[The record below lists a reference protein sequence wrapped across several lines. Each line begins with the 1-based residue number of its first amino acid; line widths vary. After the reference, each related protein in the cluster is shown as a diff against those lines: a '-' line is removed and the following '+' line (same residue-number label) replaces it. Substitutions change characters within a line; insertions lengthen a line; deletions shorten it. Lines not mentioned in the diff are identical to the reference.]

1 MAFSNGPTADPQFA
15 PVLAAL
21 ATMQGN
27 VEREQKYQATQF
39 LEQFQ
44 KSPEAWTTAH
54 LILQSENA
62 AVEAKLF
69 AATTLKGKI
78 TYDIHQLPRE
88 SLVPLRDS
96 LLSLLMSYRK
106 GSRPIRTQ
114 LCVCLAG
121 LALQMLEWKDVIEL
135 VVRTLGNDVESS
147 VCLLE
152 FLRVLPEE
160 VTEGRKVALT
170 EEELTTRSQELLTD
184 NATRVLTLLVQ
195 YSQSTANIP
204 PSPALIS
211 CLNSWLR
218 EIPMSDIVKTPLVDV
233 VISGLSSDDALDS
246 AVECLCNMFRETREV
261 DESHDVIQ
269 ALYPRVLALRSKI
282 GESVQEEDMEKFRGY
297 TRLFSEAGEAWVV
310 LISRL
315 PLEFRGLVE
324 AIAECAAR
332 DSDREVISLTFNFWY
347 ELKNYLVLEKYIE
360 ARAQLADIFAGL
372 VDIMVLHL
380 HYPKGSEED
389 PFDGDRES
397 EEKFRE
403 FRHSMGDVL
412 KDCCEVIG
420 STECLGKAFALVQ
433 QWMQQYSANG
443 QKLVNGRVPNW
454 QDLEAPL
461 FSLRAMG
468 RMVPAD
474 EDQVLPQIMASL
486 VQLPEHE
493 KVRFAATLV
502 LGRYTEWTSKHPDY
516 LELQLNYITNGF
528 KHNSKE
534 VERAAAMALKFFCQD
549 CGKLLVGHVGQL
561 HQFYEHVAG
570 DLPLQSLY
578 EVTDG
583 VAHVVAAQPLDKIY
597 EALRLFCEPIAKRL
611 MDKANSAN
619 DEKGKCEL
627 ADHIQLL
634 SIFVQVVH
642 PHVPK
647 GQANPMIRFWSEVFP
662 ILATILENFVEF
674 LPICERVSRCFRSML
689 ISYRTDM
696 LPLLPL
702 MATKLVAC
710 FEKSNQGCFLWVT
723 GAVIREFADEEFV
736 DEATRNSIYQF
747 LEHQCLTMFRLLN
760 RVSPTEIPDVIEDFF
775 RLLVDG
781 VMFHPYKLIR
791 SSLLQPIFEAS
802 LASLELQSVDPLNA
816 VLQFLRDVLAYGR
829 SSPPTSAYPDNPA
842 AVQEAI
848 KAMALTKGEAITQ
861 KILSGLMYS
870 FPRDCVP
877 DSSGVLLALVELCP
891 EPWLQWM
898 KQTLEILPAGSISP
912 AEAQKFLKTLEGA
925 VSIKD
930 WKKIRYTLQDF
941 TNWYRR
947 KNVTPR
953 TAVGGI
959 EGIEGSRFQFS
970 G

>member
-1 MAFSNGPTADPQFA
+1 MVISALSSE
-15 PVLAAL
+15 AAL
-21 ATMQGN
+21 D
-27 VEREQKYQATQF
+27 
-39 LEQFQ
+39 
-44 KSPEAWTTAH
+44 P
-54 LILQSENA
+54 
-62 AVEAKLF
+62 
-69 AATTLKGKI
+69 
-78 TYDIHQLPRE
+78 
-88 SLVPLRDS
+88 
-96 LLSLLMSYRK
+96 
-106 GSRPIRTQ
+106 
-114 LCVCLAG
+114 
-121 LALQMLEWKDVIEL
+121 
-135 VVRTLGNDVESS
+135 
-147 VCLLE
+147 
-152 FLRVLPEE
+152 
-160 VTEGRKVALT
+160 
-170 EEELTTRSQELLTD
+170 
-184 NATRVLTLLVQ
+184 
-195 YSQSTANIP
+195 
-204 PSPALIS
+204 
-211 CLNSWLR
+211 
-218 EIPMSDIVKTPLVDV
+218 
-233 VISGLSSDDALDS
+233 

-261 DESHDVIQ
+261 DESQDVIQ
-269 ALYPRVLALRSKI
+269 ALYPRVLSLRPKI
-282 GESVQEEDMEKFRGY
+282 AEAVREGDTGEFRGY
-297 TRLFSEAGEAWVV
+297 TRIFAEAGEAWVV

-332 DSDREVISLTFNFWY
+332 DVDRDVIALTFNFWY

-360 ARAQLADIFAGL
+360 ARAQLADIFARL

-389 PFDGDRES
+389 PFDGDREA

-433 QWMQQYSANG
+433 QWMQQYASSNQKRVNG
-443 QKLVNGRVPNW
+443 QVPNW

-516 LELQLNYITNGF
+516 LELQLNYITSGF
-528 KHNSKE
+528 KHSSKE

-611 MDKANSAN
+611 MDKANVAN
-619 DEKGKCEL
+619 DEKTKCEL
-627 ADHIQLL
+627 AGTRHHGPHFDTFVPYSDDDIDHIQLL

-647 GQANPMIRFWSEVFP
+647 GMENPMIRFWSEVFP
-662 ILATILENFVEF
+662 ILATILESFVEF

-696 LPLLPL
+696 LPLLPQ

-723 GAVIREFADEEFV
+723 GAVIREFADEEYV

-760 RVSPTEIPDVIEDFF
+760 KTPPTEMPD
-775 RLLVDG
+775 G
-781 VMFHPYKLIR
+781 
-791 SSLLQPIFEAS
+791 
-802 LASLELQSVDPLNA
+802 
-816 VLQFLRDVLAYGR
+816 
-829 SSPPTSAYPDNPA
+829 
-842 AVQEAI
+842 
-848 KAMALTKGEAITQ
+848 
-861 KILSGLMYS
+861 
-870 FPRDCVP
+870 
-877 DSSGVLLALVELCP
+877 LCP
-891 EPWLQWM
+891 
-898 KQTLEILPAGSISP
+898 
-912 AEAQKFLKTLEGA
+912 
-925 VSIKD
+925 
-930 WKKIRYTLQDF
+930 
-941 TNWYRR
+941 
-947 KNVTPR
+947 
-953 TAVGGI
+953 
-959 EGIEGSRFQFS
+959 
-970 G
+970 

>member
-1 MAFSNGPTADPQFA
+1 MT
-15 PVLAAL
+15 
-21 ATMQGN
+21 
-27 VEREQKYQATQF
+27 
-39 LEQFQ
+39 
-44 KSPEAWTTAH
+44 
-54 LILQSENA
+54 I
-62 AVEAKLF
+62 
-69 AATTLKGKI
+69 
-78 TYDIHQLPRE
+78 
-88 SLVPLRDS
+88 
-96 LLSLLMSYRK
+96 
-106 GSRPIRTQ
+106 
-114 LCVCLAG
+114 
-121 LALQMLEWKDVIEL
+121 
-135 VVRTLGNDVESS
+135 
-147 VCLLE
+147 
-152 FLRVLPEE
+152 
-160 VTEGRKVALT
+160 VTGV
-170 EEELTTRSQELLTD
+170 
-184 NATRVLTLLVQ
+184 
-195 YSQSTANIP
+195 ANIP

-218 EIPMSDIVKTPLVDV
+218 EIPVSDIVKTPLVDV

-269 ALYPRVLALRSKI
+269 ALYPRVLSLRSKI

-389 PFDGDRES
+389 PFDGDREA

-570 DLPLQSLY
+570 ELPLQSLY

-627 ADHIQLL
+627 AGMNYPNLVSPQNVWQLLMKTDHIQLL

-647 GQANPMIRFWSEVFP
+647 GQENPMIRFWSEVFP

-760 RVSPTEIPDVIEDFF
+760 RVSPTEIPDGLFF
-775 RLLVDG
+775 LV
-781 VMFHPYKLIR
+781 
-791 SSLLQPIFEAS
+791 
-802 LASLELQSVDPLNA
+802 
-816 VLQFLRDVLAYGR
+816 
-829 SSPPTSAYPDNPA
+829 
-842 AVQEAI
+842 
-848 KAMALTKGEAITQ
+848 
-861 KILSGLMYS
+861 
-870 FPRDCVP
+870 
-877 DSSGVLLALVELCP
+877 
-891 EPWLQWM
+891 
-898 KQTLEILPAGSISP
+898 
-912 AEAQKFLKTLEGA
+912 
-925 VSIKD
+925 
-930 WKKIRYTLQDF
+930 
-941 TNWYRR
+941 
-947 KNVTPR
+947 
-953 TAVGGI
+953 
-959 EGIEGSRFQFS
+959 
-970 G
+970 

>member
-1 MAFSNGPTADPQFA
+1 MFWYFKFTC
-15 PVLAAL
+15 
-21 ATMQGN
+21 
-27 VEREQKYQATQF
+27 F
-39 LEQFQ
+39 LGFG
-44 KSPEAWTTAH
+44 
-54 LILQSENA
+54 IL
-62 AVEAKLF
+62 
-69 AATTLKGKI
+69 
-78 TYDIHQLPRE
+78 
-88 SLVPLRDS
+88 
-96 LLSLLMSYRK
+96 
-106 GSRPIRTQ
+106 
-114 LCVCLAG
+114 
-121 LALQMLEWKDVIEL
+121 
-135 VVRTLGNDVESS
+135 
-147 VCLLE
+147 
-152 FLRVLPEE
+152 
-160 VTEGRKVALT
+160 LT
-170 EEELTTRSQELLTD
+170 EALYCLKII
-184 NATRVLTLLVQ
+184 
-195 YSQSTANIP
+195 ANIP
-204 PSPALIS
+204 PSPALIA

-218 EIPMSDIVKTPLVDV
+218 EIPVSDIVKTPLVDV
-233 VISGLSSDDALDS
+233 VISALSSDASLDS

-261 DESHDVIQ
+261 DESQDVIQ
-269 ALYPRVLALRSKI
+269 ALYPRVLSLRPKI
-282 GESVQEEDMEKFRGY
+282 AESVQEEDIEKFRGY
-297 TRLFSEAGEAWVV
+297 TRIFAEAGEAWVV

-315 PLEFRGLVE
+315 PVEFRGLVE

-332 DSDREVISLTFNFWY
+332 DVERDVISLTFNFWY

-360 ARAQLADIFAGL
+360 ARAQLADIFARL

-380 HYPKGSEED
+380 HYPKGSEAD
-389 PFDGDRES
+389 PFDGDREA

-433 QWMQQYSANG
+433 QWMQQYAASDQKGVNG
-443 QKLVNGRVPNW
+443 QVHNW

-474 EDQVLPQIMASL
+474 EELVLPQIMASL

-516 LELQLNYITNGF
+516 LELQLNYITSGF
-528 KHNSKE
+528 KHSSKE

-619 DEKGKCEL
+619 DEKTKCEL
-627 ADHIQLL
+627 AGTHHHGPHLGSFVQYSDDNIDHIQLL

-647 GQANPMIRFWSEVFP
+647 GMANPMIRFWSEVFP
-662 ILATILENFVEF
+662 ILATILESFVDF
-674 LPICERVSRCFRSML
+674 VPICERVSRCFRSML

-696 LPLLPL
+696 LPLLPQ

-723 GAVIREFADEEFV
+723 GAVIREFADEEYV

-760 RVSPTEIPDVIEDFF
+760 KTSPTEIPDGQYPLPV
-775 RLLVDG
+775 
-781 VMFHPYKLIR
+781 
-791 SSLLQPIFEAS
+791 AS
-802 LASLELQSVDPLNA
+802 
-816 VLQFLRDVLAYGR
+816 F
-829 SSPPTSAYPDNPA
+829 
-842 AVQEAI
+842 I
-848 KAMALTKGEAITQ
+848 
-861 KILSGLMYS
+861 
-870 FPRDCVP
+870 
-877 DSSGVLLALVELCP
+877 
-891 EPWLQWM
+891 
-898 KQTLEILPAGSISP
+898 
-912 AEAQKFLKTLEGA
+912 
-925 VSIKD
+925 
-930 WKKIRYTLQDF
+930 
-941 TNWYRR
+941 
-947 KNVTPR
+947 
-953 TAVGGI
+953 
-959 EGIEGSRFQFS
+959 
-970 G
+970 